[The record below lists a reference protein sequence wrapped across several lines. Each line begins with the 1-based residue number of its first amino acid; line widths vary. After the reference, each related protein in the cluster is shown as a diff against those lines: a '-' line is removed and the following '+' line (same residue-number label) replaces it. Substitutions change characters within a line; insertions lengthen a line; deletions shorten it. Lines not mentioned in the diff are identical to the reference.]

1 MPKSNRLAGEDF
13 QDFQKKKQAPSVV
26 GCSVHA
32 PAAGS
37 DAKRSGNRIRPSL
50 PRAHHLPRQSKPR
63 RTWRVGGMHRCV
75 VVAAGLVD
83 DIKQRPKRGSKTAS
97 PAQKKPTPLRS
108 RPPAQQLPSSAP
120 GQKCKTGTHMEKGG
134 VTYRILVTEEKK
146 GGVDRV
152 CCCCESR
159 SVGRSRMAGRFR
171 RTNERCGHPAVV
183 LGGGGEGHSGT
194 PRLGLAWAP
203 K

>member
-13 QDFQKKKQAPSVV
+13 QDFQKEKTSRHRRWSVV
-26 GCSVHA
+26 PSMRRQL
-32 PAAGS
+32 AATRRDPETASGRHYQGPIIS
-37 DAKRSGNRIRPSL
+37 QDSPNPGGPGGWAACTAALSSPPVLLTTSNNGRSG
-50 PRAHHLPRQSKPR
+50 
-63 RTWRVGGMHRCV
+63 
-75 VVAAGLVD
+75 AA
-83 DIKQRPKRGSKTAS
+83 KQ
-97 PAQKKPTPLRS
+97 PAQPKKTYPS
-108 RPPAQQLPSSAP
+108 SQSPPAQQLPSSAP

-183 LGGGGEGHSGT
+183 LGGGGEVTQG
-194 PRLGLAWAP
+194 PLVWV
-203 K
+203 

>member
-1 MPKSNRLAGEDF
+1 MRRQLA
-13 QDFQKKKQAPSVV
+13 AT
-26 GCSVHA
+26 
-32 PAAGS
+32 
-37 DAKRSGNRIRPSL
+37 
-50 PRAHHLPRQSKPR
+50 R
-63 RTWRVGGMHRCV
+63 R
-75 VVAAGLVD
+75 D
-83 DIKQRPKRGSKTAS
+83 PKTAS
-97 PAQKKPTPLRS
+97 GRHYQGPIISQDSPNPGGWAACTAALSSPPVSLTTSNNGRSGAAKQPAQPKKTY
-108 RPPAQQLPSSAP
+108 PSSQSPAGAATP
-120 GQKCKTGTHMEKGG
+120 ILGSRAKCKTGTHMEKGG

-183 LGGGGEGHSGT
+183 LGGGGGHSGT

>member
-13 QDFQKKKQAPSVV
+13 QDLQKKKQAPSVV

-63 RTWRVGGMHRCV
+63 RTWRVGGIHRCV

-97 PAQKKPTPLRS
+97 PAQKNLPLFAVVRRRS
-108 RPPAQQLPSSAP
+108 NSHPRLQGKSAKQERTWKR
-120 GQKCKTGTHMEKGG
+120 GVLHTVYSLQKKKKEAW
-134 VTYRILVTEEKK
+134 TEFVVVASR
-146 GGVDRV
+146 G
-152 CCCCESR
+152 R
-159 SVGRSRMAGRFR
+159 SVGVGWRGGLEE
-171 RTNERCGHPAVV
+171 RTNAVDILLWCLV
-183 LGGGGEGHSGT
+183 GGGRVTQG
-194 PRLGLAWAP
+194 PLVWV
-203 K
+203 

>member
-1 MPKSNRLAGEDF
+1 
-13 QDFQKKKQAPSVV
+13 
-26 GCSVHA
+26 
-32 PAAGS
+32 
-37 DAKRSGNRIRPSL
+37 
-50 PRAHHLPRQSKPR
+50 
-63 RTWRVGGMHRCV
+63 MHRCA

-97 PAQKKPTPLRS
+97 PAQKNLPLFAVARLRS
-108 RPPAQQLPSSAP
+108 NSHPRLQGKGAKQERAWKRGVLHTVYSL
-120 GQKCKTGTHMEKGG
+120 QKK
-134 VTYRILVTEEKK
+134 KK

-183 LGGGGEGHSGT
+183 LGGGGEVTQG
-194 PRLGLAWAP
+194 PLVWV
-203 K
+203 